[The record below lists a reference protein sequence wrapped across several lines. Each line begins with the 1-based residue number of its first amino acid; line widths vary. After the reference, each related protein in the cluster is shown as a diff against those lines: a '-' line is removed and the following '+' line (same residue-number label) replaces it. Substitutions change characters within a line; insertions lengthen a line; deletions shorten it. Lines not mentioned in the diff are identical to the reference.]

1 MRTIVKSE
9 CSKVSQ
15 ISVGII
21 GTDKEIFGADLSLR
35 VKTRGRPKV
44 NRELAYKLIKA
55 GYSTRYICRVLK
67 CRPRTVRLMRKEL
80 EKLGEIE
87 ANTEIDLDKIELEFD
102 DECVRAV
109 GISFFDWLKSRTKK
123 YKYIFNFCRRVWEKV
138 WDKPSLVL
146 LRDYNNPLGDQ
157 LCMKFLEVFG
167 EDKKRIRNRKI
178 TIRFLFRFLGR
189 TDLCDRY
196 LTVSES
202 RDPRPLREIPEIS
215 LLDFPERLDRAINL
229 VGERLGE
236 EYALA
241 LRFKIV
247 TQMRTGEA
255 EKELMGIKV
264 GDTNNGSWIIF
275 NGVDEWRSEILA
287 KKNEKWILTWIPR
300 PIREELYRLYEQRE
314 QGEPLFKIKLG
325 MLRKAFKEACKEVG
339 LPPLRLH
346 DLRKVAITWLW
357 AMGVPLEFATEINV
371 GWKDLNTAKRFYL
384 QMRRLL
390 RKTERQAYRE
400 NIPEWFKEGLDEYL
414 FF

>member
-1 MRTIVKSE
+1 MA
-9 CSKVSQ
+9 
-15 ISVGII
+15 I

-35 VKTRGRPKV
+35 VKTRGRPKI
-44 NRELAYKLIKA
+44 NRQLAYQLIKA

-67 CRPRTVRLMRKEL
+67 CKARTVRLMRKEL
-80 EKLGEIE
+80 ERLGELE
-87 ANTEIDLDKIELEFD
+87 PAQEINLDKIELEFD

-109 GISFFDWLKSRTKK
+109 GISFYDWLKSKIVR
-123 YKYIFNFCRRVWEKV
+123 YKEVFNFCRRVWENV

-146 LRDYNNPLGDQ
+146 VRDYNNPLGDQ

-167 EDKKRIRNRKI
+167 EDKKRIRNRKSR
-178 TIRFLFRFLGR
+178 IRYLFRFLGR
-189 TDLCDRY
+189 MDLCDRY

-202 RDPRPLREIPEIS
+202 RDPRPIREIPEIS
-215 LLDFPERLDRAINL
+215 LLDFPEKLVKAINL
-229 VGERLGE
+229 VEERLGE

-241 LRFKIV
+241 LKFKII
-247 TQMRTGEA
+247 TQMRTGKGKS

-264 GDTNNGSWIIF
+264 GNTNNGSWIIF
-275 NGVDEWRSEILA
+275 NSLDEWRAEILA

-300 PIREELYRLYEQRE
+300 PIREELYRLYKQRE
-314 QGEPLFKIKLG
+314 QGEPLFKIKIDK
-325 MLRKAFKEACKEVG
+325 LRKAFKEACVEVG

-384 QMRRLL
+384 QMRKLL
-390 RKTERQAYRE
+390 RRSQRELYRE
-400 NIPEWFKEGLDEYL
+400 KIPEWFKEGLDEYL
-414 FF
+414 ND